1 MNATQTR
8 QFIST
13 ALGAFGSKPLAQAAI
28 ALFESL
34 GYRSAKRLALT
45 PNTPANFLT
54 TFEQGRKLNLAQ
66 ALLPD
71 WQSVDFLFQL
81 ADDEVRAAAGGSQQF
96 LFESKGNYNGAAIES
111 CLFFAISL
119 KKPHYTRTEL
129 SGITRA
135 INRLFDM
142 PALLLFRHGETLTLA
157 VINRRLH
164 KRDEAKDVLEKV
176 TLIKDI
182 RFANPH
188 RAHVEIL
195 ADLSFDAL
203 RERHDFNNFVT
214 LHAAWQKTL
223 DISELNKRFYQEVA
237 DWYFWA
243 LDNVHFPKEAPK
255 DTEGR
260 DAISLIRLLTR
271 LIFCWFIKEKG
282 LIPDT
287 IFNERS
293 LAALTK
299 GFAPRDN
306 ANTDSVYYKAI
317 LQNLFFAT
325 LNTEMDSPALPAIRR
340 FSRQTRDDHMI
351 HTVWRHEQLVA
362 DKAKFQSLFK
372 DIPFLNGGLFECLDD
387 REGTQETRIDGF
399 SDTPKSQPLVPDFLF
414 FGPESET
421 NLSSAYNDDKHQRA
435 KVRGLL
441 RIFEDYKFTIEE
453 NTPIEEDVALD
464 PELLGHVFENLL
476 AAYNPETGAVARK
489 TTGSFYTP
497 RVAVGYMVDEALLVY
512 LSGWILEKIPALKA
526 EAPALEKRL
535 RHLFAWQLQSH
546 QLTAAE
552 AESLISAVHALK
564 GIDIAC
570 GSGAFPMGLL
580 LKLVWILRKLDPGN
594 ERWKAIQL
602 AAIPDAN
609 LRAAAER
616 VFTGNLP
623 DYTRKL
629 YLIENCLYG
638 VDIQPIAVQIAK
650 LRFFISLIVDQ
661 KVDDAQPNRGVLALP
676 NLETRIV
683 AANSLLGLK
692 RGQLLLGAADISTLE
707 AELRQ
712 VRHDHFN
719 ARRYDDK
726 KRLRKRDRE
735 LCDRLART
743 LAETGTFT
751 TADARKLAAWNPYDQ
766 NASAPFFD
774 PEWMFGLT
782 AGFELSIGNPPYV
795 RQEQLRRITVK
806 HDGRET
812 ALKDVLKGRFEC
824 FTGTSDLYVYFFER
838 SLQLLKPGGVLCYI
852 SSNSFLNSGFGEPLR
867 AFLNERTRI
876 HALVDFAETGVFTAI
891 TEPCIIIAA
900 KERPPNDAMRL
911 LQWDEDEP
919 LKNLPATFAAKA
931 FDLPQK
937 EFRKEGWRLVSPV
950 ILRLLDKLRRD
961 SRPLTKCVNGRIF
974 FGIKTG
980 LNEAFVVDETTRDR
994 LVEQHKS
1001 SAALLRPFVR
1011 GRDVKRWS
1019 AQHDGQFLIKIE
1031 SSENKPHPWSGKAPA
1046 EAESIFAKNYPAIHA
1061 YQEKH
1066 RRALV
1071 DRCDQGNYFWEL
1083 RSCDYWGEFETAKI
1097 VYQDIARYFGMAW
1110 DETGAYLANTCYF
1123 LPRAEKWLLAVLL
1136 SAPMQFYVQK
1146 VLGSDE
1152 GGFIRMFT
1160 IHVEKFPIPNAAG
1173 PDKKAL
1179 ETLVDRIV
1187 KAKQANP
1194 AANISALERE
1204 IDDRVYR
1211 LYGLSKDEIKIV
1223 EDANK

>member
-1 MNATQTR
+1 MSDQQTK
-8 QFIST
+8 QAILSS
-13 ALGAFGSKPLAQAAI
+13 LKAFAAKPLAPAAI

-34 GYRSAKRLALT
+34 GYRSTKRLALN
-45 PNTPANFLT
+45 PNTPANFLA
-54 TFEQGRKLNLAQ
+54 TFEQGRKLHHDQ
-66 ALLPD
+66 ALFPE
-71 WQSVDFLFQL
+71 WKSVDFLFQL
-81 ADDEVRAAAGGSQQF
+81 TDDEVRSAAGGNQQF
-96 LFESKGNYNGAAIES
+96 LFDSRGTWDGAAMES
-111 CLFFAISL
+111 CLFFAITL
-119 KKPHYTRTEL
+119 AKPYYTRTGL
-129 SGITRA
+129 SAITRA
-135 INRLFDM
+135 VNRLFDM
-142 PALLLFRHGETLTLA
+142 PAMLLFRHGDTLTLA

-164 KRDEAKDVLEKV
+164 KRDEGRDVLTKV

-182 RFANPH
+182 RVAS
-188 RAHVEIL
+188 VEIL

-203 RERHDFNNFVT
+203 QEQHHPSNFKT
-214 LHAAWQKTL
+214 LHDAWQKTL
-223 DISELNKRFYQEVA
+223 DITELNKRFYQEVA

-243 LDNVHFPKEAPK
+243 LDNVRFPKDAPK
-255 DTEGR
+255 DADDR

-287 IFNERS
+287 IFNERA

-299 GFAPRDN
+299 GFAPRDH

-325 LNTEMDSPALPAIRR
+325 LNTEMDPPAGPAIRR
-340 FSRQTRDDHMI
+340 FSRQARDDHMI
-351 HTVWRHEQLVA
+351 HTVWRHERLVA
-362 DKAKFQSLFK
+362 DKARFQALFK

-387 REGTQETRIDGF
+387 REGAQETRIDGF
-399 SDTPKSQPLVPDFLF
+399 SDTPKSQAVVPDFLF
-414 FGPESET
+414 FGPEREM
-421 NLSSAYNDDKHQRA
+421 NLSGAYGDDKHQRA

-512 LSGWILEKIPALKA
+512 LCGWMLEKIPALKA
-526 EAPALEKRL
+526 DVPALEKRL

-546 QLTAAE
+546 EFTAAE
-552 AESLISAVHALK
+552 AEVLISAIHALK

-594 ERWKAIQL
+594 ERWKALQL

-650 LRFFISLIVDQ
+650 LRFFISLVVDQ

-692 RGQLLLGAADISTLE
+692 RGQLMLGAPDIAALE

-735 LCDRLART
+735 LCDQLART
-743 LAETGTFT
+743 LTESGIFT
-751 TADARKLAAWNPYDQ
+751 TADARKLATWNPYDQ

-782 AGFELSIGNPPYV
+782 AGFDLSIGNPPYV

-806 HDGRET
+806 HDGKDT
-812 ALKDVLKGRFEC
+812 ALKDVLEGRFEC

-838 SLQLLKPGGVLCYI
+838 SFQLLKPGGVLCYI
-852 SSNSFLNSGFGEPLR
+852 SSNSFLNSGFGESLR

-876 HALVDFAETGVFTAI
+876 HVLVDFAETGVFTAI
-891 TEPCIIIAA
+891 TEPCIIIVA

-911 LQWDEDEP
+911 LQWDEEEP
-919 LKNLPATFAAKA
+919 LENLPTTFAAKA
-931 FDLPQK
+931 FTLPQK
-937 EFRKEGWRLVSPV
+937 EFRKEGWRLESPAV
-950 ILRLLDKLRRD
+950 LRVFAKLRRAGT
-961 SRPLTKCVNGRIF
+961 PLGKLVNGRF
-974 FGIKTG
+974 YYGIKTG
-980 LNEAFVVDETTRDR
+980 LNGAFVVDRATRDR
-994 LVEQHKS
+994 LISEHKS
-1001 SAALLRPFVR
+1001 SASLLKPFVM
-1011 GRDVKRWS
+1011 GRDVRRWS
-1019 AQHDGQFLIKIE
+1019 IQFAERYLITLE
-1031 SSENKPHPWSGKAPA
+1031 SSENREHPWSGQLPS
-1046 EAESIFAKNYPAIHA
+1046 EAERTYAKAYPAIHN
-1061 YQEKH
+1061 YHEPFRQ
-1066 RRALV
+1066 AL
-1071 DRCDQGNYFWEL
+1071 RKRSDQGRYPWEL
-1083 RSCDYWGEFETAKI
+1083 RSCDYWSEFSKTKL
-1097 VYQDIARYFGMAW
+1097 VWQDISRMYCFAW
-1110 DETGAYLANTCYF
+1110 DESEAICDCTCFTLPDVSQSVLAILQST
-1123 LPRAEKWLLAVLL
+1123 
-1136 SAPMQFYVQK
+1136 
-1146 VLGSDE
+1146 LGRWWVHTDQGVPL
-1152 GGFIRMFT
+1152 GGFIRLKNQYMSQFP
-1160 IHVEKFPIPNAAG
+1160 VPQVPPAEKKGI
-1173 PDKKAL
+1173 
-1179 ETLVDRIV
+1179 ETLVSRIL
-1187 KAKQANP
+1187 KAKGANL
-1194 AANISALERE
+1194 AANISAQERE

-1223 EDANK
+1223 EDGSK